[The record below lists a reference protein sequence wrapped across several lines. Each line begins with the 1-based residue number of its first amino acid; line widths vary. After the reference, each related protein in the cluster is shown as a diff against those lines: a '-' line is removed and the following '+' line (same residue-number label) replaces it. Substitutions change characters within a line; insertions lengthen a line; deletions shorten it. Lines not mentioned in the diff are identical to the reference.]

1 DHSMIFVFI
10 AGTYTPVLGPA
21 LDAHHGDRDPVG
33 ALGGAV
39 LGVAM
44 SLITPDAPAWVAAPL
59 DVALGWVATFVLP
72 ELAHIGGLTALAQLL
87 ASGALSGRRGLLRNA
102 MAKPLA

>member
-1 DHSMIFVFI
+1 LTHTTVIVILS
-10 AGTYTPVLGPA
+10 VLW
-21 LDAHHGDRDPVG
+21 
-33 ALGGAV
+33 GGAV

-102 MAKPLA
+102 MAKPLAATATDPFGN